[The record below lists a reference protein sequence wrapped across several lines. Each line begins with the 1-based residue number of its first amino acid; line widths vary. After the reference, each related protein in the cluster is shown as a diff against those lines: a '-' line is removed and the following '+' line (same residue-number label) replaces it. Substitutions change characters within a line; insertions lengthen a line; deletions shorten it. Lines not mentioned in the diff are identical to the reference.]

1 MNEIGLIVVWII
13 IGWVV
18 WYLMS
23 KSISWDTL
31 SRTVKVER
39 RDAIKQSK
47 AVSLGHISEQL
58 APVMPNF
65 PYHIKDMVF
74 IGKGFDYLVLDWLS
88 EGNLRKI
95 VFLEIKSGR
104 SMQNANERKIQQ
116 VINTKL
122 VSYEMM
128 RI

>member
-1 MNEIGLIVVWII
+1 MNEVSLIVMWII

-18 WYLMS
+18 GYLMS
-23 KSISWDTL
+23 KSISWDML
-31 SRTVKVER
+31 SRTIKVER

-88 EGNLRKI
+88 EWNLRKI
-95 VFLEIKSGR
+95 VFLEVKSGR

-122 VSYEMM
+122 VNYEIM
-128 RI
+128 RL

>member
-1 MNEIGLIVVWII
+1 MNEIGFIMVWII
-13 IGWVV
+13 IGGAL

-23 KSISWDTL
+23 RTISWEWL
-31 SRTVKVER
+31 SRTIKIER

-47 AVSLGHISEQL
+47 AVSLWHISEQL
-58 APVMPNF
+58 APIMPNF

-88 EGNLRKI
+88 EWHLRKI
-95 VFLEIKSGR
+95 IFLEIKTGR
-104 SMQNANERKIQQ
+104 STQNANERNIQQ

-122 VSYEMM
+122 VSYEVM

>member
-1 MNEIGLIVVWII
+1 MSELVLIIVGVCIGLVI
-13 IGWVV
+13 

-23 KSISWDTL
+23 RNISWERM
-31 SRTVKVER
+31 SRTIKTQR

-47 AVSLGHISEQL
+47 AVSLWHISEQL

-104 SMQNANERKIQQ
+104 STQNRNERMIQQ

-122 VSYEMM
+122 VSYEVM
-128 RI
+128 RV